1 MVINLIVNLTYTT
14 KHIIWTL
21 KKMLNIGILNL
32 QGDVEEH
39 DIMTTNA
46 FKNMKLEGKTTLVNN
61 LKDIYPCDGLIISG
75 GESSTIGMHLEKT
88 GLDKYIVQSSIPVL
102 GTCAGLVLL
111 SKNTNKKQSPLG
123 LMDITV
129 KRNAF
134 GRQKFSFESEIK
146 LNNKIFNGVF
156 IRAPCVEKIGNNV
169 KILSKFDEKIIAAKE
184 NQYIGISFHPE
195 LTDDTYI
202 HELFIKEIQ
211 IYKKNKLG

>member
-1 MVINLIVNLTYTT
+1 MI
-14 KHIIWTL
+14 
-21 KKMLNIGILNL
+21 NIGILNL

-39 DIMTTNA
+39 DIMTSNA
-46 FKNMKLEGKTTLVNN
+46 FKNMKIKGKTTLVNT
-61 LKDIYPCDGLIISG
+61 LKDVYPCDGLIISG

-88 GLDKYIVQSSIPVL
+88 GLDKYIAESSMPIL
-102 GTCAGLVLL
+102 GTCGGLVLL
-111 SKNTNKKQSPLG
+111 SRNTNKNQSTLG
-123 LMDITV
+123 LMDISV

-134 GRQKFSFESEIK
+134 GRQKFSFESEIELDK
-146 LNNKIFNGVF
+146 KIINGVF

-169 KILSKFDEKIIAAKE
+169 KILSELDQKIIAVKE

-211 IYKKNKLG
+211 DYKKKVRLNKPKISQKYLLNNKNP